1 MLQDKFKRH
10 ESRCKLSTSRCAWR
24 TTQRYSLTQY
34 CGKWVKLQAKTS
46 VALRTQSLP
55 ILPIPWVT
63 SYRSQYHSI
72 EMFGSLTFRL
82 VLQGLKLFCTGK
94 VTIQSFARKDEGSV
108 LANHRNFAI
117 SPAVLVQFTR
127 ALLAAPIN

>member
-1 MLQDKFKRH
+1 MEDYAK
-10 ESRCKLSTSRCAWR
+10 
-24 TTQRYSLTQY
+24 YSLTQY
-34 CGKWVKLQAKTS
+34 CGKRVKLQAKTS

-108 LANHRNFAI
+108 LENHRNFAI
-117 SPAVLVQFTR
+117 LPAELVQFTR